1 MNSTQRR
8 SLRTKKLMQK
18 DDKDS
23 RVSVSCRSWV
33 CSVVFD
39 NGEFYKFRACRHGN
53 AVWGGGWELKLGP
66 RIVDRTLSK
75 SRDSMCA
82 NIYVSGTASPRSWY
96 LQPQTHDR
104 GRDRIERRS
113 WIFTASSASYIKRIR
128 PHPYHVDKVQGLE
141 PADCPHCVTHFLS
154 DGTPHSRQQERFQET
169 VFGKRVLVG

>member
-1 MNSTQRR
+1 MNGTQRR
-8 SLRTKKLMQK
+8 SLRTKKLVQK

-23 RVSVSCRSWV
+23 SASVTCRSWV

-39 NGEFYKFRACRHGN
+39 NGEFYKFRACRHDN

-66 RIVDRTLSK
+66 RIVDQTLSK

-104 GRDRIERRS
+104 GRDGTERRN
-113 WIFTASSASYIKRIR
+113 WIFAACSGSYIKSTRSQ
-128 PHPYHVDKVQGLE
+128 PYHVDKVHGLE
-141 PADCPHCVTHFLS
+141 STDCPRCVTHFLS
-154 DGTPHSRQQERFQET
+154 DETPHGRQQVRFQET
-169 VFGKRVLVG
+169 VFEKRVLVG